1 MSCSP
6 PPFPLSLG
14 STALVDTVS
23 YCRSLVSTLIY
34 KPFISL
40 SLAVD

>member
-1 MSCSP
+1 MSYSP
-6 PPFPLSLG
+6 PPSLSLG

-34 KPFISL
+34 KPFIL